1 MIQNKGYKIRV
12 YPSDK
17 QKQIIDNNIGSARFV
32 FNHFLNMRIEKYKN
46 NKESFN
52 YNSCSAELTKMKKQE
67 EYSWIKQSDSTSLQQ
82 SLKDLDTAYS
92 KFFDGIK
99 KGKDIGFP
107 KFKSK
112 RKSKWSYRITMSIN
126 IIDNTVKLPK
136 IGVLKSNHNLNLSK
150 INKINN
156 ATISKSRSGKYFVSL
171 SCEVDVKAKQSTN
184 KQVGVDLGIKELATL
199 SDGTIISNP
208 KYYRKYEKQLAK
220 QQRKF
225 SKMQKGSN
233 NREKQRIKVAKIN
246 EKITHCRVDY
256 IHKFTN
262 NLVSNYDT
270 IVIED
275 LHVSGMIKNHKLA
288 KSIADAS
295 FSEIRRQLEYKCI
308 WYGKELIVINRFYPS
323 SKTCSNCGNV
333 KSELKLS
340 DREYI
345 CDECGFVID
354 RDLNASINILT
365 VGTTG
370 LAC

>member
-12 YPSDK
+12 YPNDK

-32 FNHFLNMRIEKYKN
+32 FNHFLNIRIEKYKES
-46 NKESFN
+46 KESFN
-52 YNSCSAELTKMKKQE
+52 YNSCSAELTKIKKMD
-67 EYSWIKQSDSTSLQQ
+67 EYSWLKLSDSTSLQQ

-112 RKSKWSYRITMSIN
+112 RKSKLSYRITMSIN
-126 IIDNTVKLPK
+126 VVNNTIKLPK
-136 IGVLKSNHNLNLSK
+136 IGVLKSNHSFNLSK
-150 INKINN
+150 IEKINN

-184 KQVGVDLGIKELATL
+184 KQVGVDLGLKELATL
-199 SDGTIISNP
+199 SDGVVVSNP
-208 KYYRKYEKQLAK
+208 KYYRKFEEKLAK
-220 QQRKF
+220 QQRRF
-225 SKMQKGSN
+225 SKMKIGSN
-233 NREKQRIKVAKIN
+233 NREKQRIKVVKLH
-246 EKITHCRVDY
+246 EKISNCRVDY
-256 IHKFTN
+256 IHKFTHE
-262 NLVSNYDT
+262 LVSNYDT

-275 LHVSGMIKNHKLA
+275 LNVSGMIKNHKLA

-295 FSEIRRQLEYKCI
+295 FSELRRQLEYKSN

-323 SKTCSNCGNV
+323 SKTCSNCGNI
-333 KSELKLS
+333 KDDLKLS

-345 CDECGFVID
+345 CDECGIVID
-354 RDLNASINILT
+354 RDLNASLNILT
-365 VGTTG
+365 VGMTG
-370 LAC
+370 LA